1 MESRTIKITKG
12 LDLPIS
18 GEPVQKI
25 SEGKHP
31 GTVAV
36 LGSDYVGMKPRL
48 SVSVGDIVKQGQL
61 LFTDKN
67 VPSLQCTSPG
77 AGKVIAINRGD
88 RRALVSVV
96 ISLDGNDRVSFTSYP
111 EQKLPALHRKDVVD
125 LLLSSGLWTS
135 LRCRP
140 FSSVAHPDAVP
151 HSLFVTAMD
160 TNPLAPSLDVIIE
173 ENTRHFNNGLA
184 VLSRLTEGT
193 VFLCIAPGG
202 HVPEGHPDSLIPVQ
216 FAGPHPAGNAGTH
229 IHFLDPAARNKQVWY
244 IHAQDVIAA
253 GILFTTGRLSVERII
268 SLAGPSVKNPRLIKT
283 RLGASVSD
291 ITSGELIDGKQR
303 CISGSVL
310 SGFTAHEETGYLGRY
325 HQQISVIPEGGNREF
340 LGWLRP
346 GLNQYSI
353 KNIVLSRLLPNRL
366 FSFTSSSHGSRR
378 AIVPVGSYEKVM
390 PLDIMPTP
398 LMKALAV
405 DDIDEAEMLGCLEL
419 DEEDL
424 SLCTFVCPSKIDHGK
439 ELRRNLSLIEKEG

>member
-1 MESRTIKITKG
+1 M
-12 LDLPIS
+12 DLPIT
-18 GEPVQKI
+18 GKPVQKI
-25 SEGKHP
+25 SQAKQP

-36 LGSDYVGMKPRL
+36 LGIDYIGMKPRFT
-48 SVSVGDIVKQGQL
+48 VSVGDFVKQGEL
-61 LFTDKN
+61 LFTDKK
-67 VPSLQCTSPG
+67 VPSVRYTSPG

-96 ISLDGNDRVSFTSYP
+96 ISLDGNDQVSFTSYA
-111 EQKLPALHRKDVVD
+111 EQELPALQRQDVVD

-140 FSSVAHPDAVP
+140 FSSVANPASMP
-151 HSLFVTAMD
+151 HSLFVTALD

-173 ENTRHFNNGLA
+173 ENKRHFNNGLA

-202 HVPEGHPDSLIPVQ
+202 HVPEVHPDSLIPVQ

-244 IHAQDVIAA
+244 INAQDVIAI
-253 GILFTTGRLSVERII
+253 GILFTTGTLSVERII

-291 ITSGELIDGKQR
+291 ITSGELIEGKQR

-325 HQQISVIPEGGNREF
+325 HQQISVIPEGGKREF

-353 KNIVLSRLLPNRL
+353 KNIVLSRLQPNRL

>member
-1 MESRTIKITKG
+1 MEPRTIQITKG
-12 LDLPIS
+12 MDLPIA
-18 GEPVQKI
+18 GKPVQKI
-25 SEGKHP
+25 SEGNHP

-36 LGSDYVGMKPRL
+36 MGSDYVGLKPRF
-48 SVSVGDIVKQGQL
+48 SVSVGDVVKQGQP
-61 LFTDKN
+61 LFTDKKL
-67 VPSLQCTSPG
+67 PSVQYTSPG

-96 ISLDGNDRVSFTSYP
+96 ISLDGNDQVSFPSYA
-111 EQKLPALHRKDVVD
+111 EQELSTLQRKDVVE

-140 FSSVAHPDAVP
+140 FSSVANPDAIP
-151 HSLFVTAMD
+151 HSLFVTALD
-160 TNPLAPSLDVIIE
+160 TNPLAPSLDVIID
-173 ENTRHFNNGLA
+173 ENKRHYLNGLI

-193 VFLCIAPGG
+193 VFLCNAPGG
-202 HVPEGHPDSLIPVQ
+202 HVPEVHPDSLTPVQ

-229 IHFLDPAARNKQVWY
+229 IHFLDPAARHKQVWY
-244 IHAQDVIAA
+244 IHAQDVIAI
-253 GILFTTGRLSVERII
+253 GTLFTSGTLSVERII
-268 SLAGPSVKNPRLIKT
+268 SLAGPSVKHPRLIKT

-291 ITSGELIDGKQR
+291 ITSGELIEGEQR

-325 HQQISVIPEGGNREF
+325 HQQISVIPEGGNRKF

-346 GLNQYSI
+346 GLDQYSI

-424 SLCTFVCPSKIDHGK
+424 ALCTFVCPSKIDHGK